1 MLKYLC
7 FLLMLPITTF
17 EQTLIKGKIINSIT
31 KLPIPYVTVG
41 LVKENIGSNA
51 TVDGFF
57 LITSNKKIEND
68 SLIFSCVGYKTLK
81 LPIHFN
87 SENISIVEL
96 IENISELT
104 EVIVSSKKNFS
115 VVTLNDFS
123 NCGNSFVGSS
133 GYQTQLA
140 QHFQLE
146 NKNSLLVGVKI
157 CRASIALIAPE
168 KTIFRLR
175 IYSMDTLSK
184 APSKDLCNQIIEVIT
199 RRKTINLNLEKYKIY
214 IPDKDFFVAI
224 EWLKIPFN
232 ENKFKV
238 KINGDKVDRISYRPS
253 IGWTDNVNSKM
264 EAWMLNY
271 KNEWHPMF
279 QMNNKT
285 SVSIAATVKY

>member
-1 MLKYLC
+1 
-7 FLLMLPITTF
+7 
-17 EQTLIKGKIINSIT
+17 
-31 KLPIPYVTVG
+31 
-41 LVKENIGSNA
+41 
-51 TVDGFF
+51 
-57 LITSNKKIEND
+57 
-68 SLIFSCVGYKTLK
+68 
-81 LPIHFN
+81 
-87 SENISIVEL
+87 
-96 IENISELT
+96 
-104 EVIVSSKKNFS
+104 
-115 VVTLNDFS
+115 
-123 NCGNSFVGSS
+123 
-133 GYQTQLA
+133 
-140 QHFQLE
+140 
-146 NKNSLLVGVKI
+146 
-157 CRASIALIAPE
+157 
-168 KTIFRLR
+168 
-175 IYSMDTLSK
+175 MDTLSK